1 MAKIVKFCNS
11 CEESFAEKFG
21 FCPNCGEHLQSFEMN
36 PLGINNAVSEPV
48 KPEAVSANG
57 DFEDKI
63 SPAESVETAP
73 VTASSFVAA
82 PVVNSV
88 ENPFETKNY
97 DNAEISDVHSS
108 VEEGKAAE
116 KAAEKEV
123 EKEAE
128 KEAEKS
134 DAPFAETKTFA
145 ASAGT
150 ATNGA
155 SLDNGHQETFGSNL
169 NYSKSLTSVADDGFH
184 ITVIE
189 EKNSKQRNT
198 LLLGSL
204 FLMTTLAVGGT
215 IYSLFSKDLFVGSI
229 GDEGNLSALL
239 AAVEPLPI
247 ETEPP
252 PKIDKDEGGGGGGG
266 GKENPEPA
274 SKGRLPNQVEK
285 PIMPPQPLPQVTN
298 ASLPNPNETQGK
310 IKREKTDEPVGLPG
324 SLSDKLSSG
333 LGSGGGIGGGRGT
346 GVGGGIGTGEGNGI
360 GSGSGNGRGNG
371 VGNGTGDGGGFR
383 TPPPPAPVAK
393 PKVTQAMRIVS
404 KPRANYTDAA
414 RQNQVQ
420 GTVTLRVTF
429 LPSGQIGSISPVS
442 GLPYGLT
449 EQAIAA
455 ARSIKFEPQMV
466 NGSPVG
472 VTKQVQYSFTIY

>member
-1 MAKIVKFCNS
+1 
-11 CEESFAEKFG
+11 
-21 FCPNCGEHLQSFEMN
+21 
-36 PLGINNAVSEPV
+36 
-48 KPEAVSANG
+48 
-57 DFEDKI
+57 
-63 SPAESVETAP
+63 
-73 VTASSFVAA
+73 
-82 PVVNSV
+82 
-88 ENPFETKNY
+88 
-97 DNAEISDVHSS
+97 
-108 VEEGKAAE
+108 
-116 KAAEKEV
+116 
-123 EKEAE
+123 
-128 KEAEKS
+128 
-134 DAPFAETKTFA
+134 
-145 ASAGT
+145 
-150 ATNGA
+150 
-155 SLDNGHQETFGSNL
+155 
-169 NYSKSLTSVADDGFH
+169 
-184 ITVIE
+184 
-189 EKNSKQRNT
+189 
-198 LLLGSL
+198 
-204 FLMTTLAVGGT
+204 
-215 IYSLFSKDLFVGSI
+215 
-229 GDEGNLSALL
+229 
-239 AAVEPLPI
+239 
-247 ETEPP
+247 
-252 PKIDKDEGGGGGGG
+252 
-266 GKENPEPA
+266 
-274 SKGRLPNQVEK
+274 
-285 PIMPPQPLPQVTN
+285 MPPQPLPQVTN